1 MSSIPTC
8 KDENKKFQDV
18 MLDDDDDD
26 DDAGDLTIS
35 FSEAKPDRCAILM
48 NCQCCGQ
55 RKTDKGR
62 ISGNFQPD
70 IFS

>member
-1 MSSIPTC
+1 
-8 KDENKKFQDV
+8 